1 MSARLHDRL
10 LAQARHLS
18 SAEARRPRQASL
30 RRSISATYYALFHFL
45 VHECTVAFVGTS
57 RSTRP
62 LREALSRSFDHGTM
76 RDVALRFST
85 GRGSVPRILQHCL
98 PPEARG
104 LDDLALVSSRLLRL
118 QDQRHLADYD
128 LSARF
133 TRREALLAV
142 RDAEQAMAAWRRIRK
157 SDEAHVF
164 RVALVSWRGL
174 RGR

>member
-30 RRSISATYYALFHFL
+30 RRSISATYYSLFHFL

-57 RSTRP
+57 RSTRL

-98 PPEARG
+98 PPDARG
-104 LDDLALVSSRLLRL
+104 LDDLALVSSMLLRL

-157 SDEAHVF
+157 SDEAQVF
-164 RVALVSWRGL
+164 RVALVAWRGL